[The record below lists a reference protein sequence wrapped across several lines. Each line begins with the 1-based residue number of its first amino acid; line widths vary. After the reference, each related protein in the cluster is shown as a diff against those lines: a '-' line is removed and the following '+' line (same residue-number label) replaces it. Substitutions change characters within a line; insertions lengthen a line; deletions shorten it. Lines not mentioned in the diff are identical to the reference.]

1 MLIRVAGELLSDAA
15 EQLMLRLTDEL
26 NQTPP
31 QVVIDVTAV
40 TVIDAPGA
48 NALVLAA
55 AMAGAIDVPLYLR
68 GVHVGGPVETV
79 LTNLGLLD
87 RFQLRDT

>member
-1 MLIRVAGELLSDAA
+1 M
-15 EQLMLRLTDEL
+15 
-26 NQTPP
+26 
-31 QVVIDVTAV
+31 IDVAAV

-55 AMAGAIDVPLYLR
+55 AIAGAIDVRLYLR
-68 GVHVGGPVETV
+68 GVHAGGPVETV

-87 RFQLRDT
+87 RFELRDG